1 MALVEVVLTTVEVD
15 GEVVGEIVGETV
27 LGIQRVEE
35 ILVEDGEEAVHL
47 QRGKAALVEVGRMIL
62 VLHREE
68 EEDVGLAV
76 VAKGEG
82 LP

>member
-1 MALVEVVLTTVEVD
+1 M
-15 GEVVGEIVGETV
+15 IVGETV
-27 LGIQRVEE
+27 LVIQRVEE
-35 ILVEDGEEAVHL
+35 ILVEDGVGEEAVHL